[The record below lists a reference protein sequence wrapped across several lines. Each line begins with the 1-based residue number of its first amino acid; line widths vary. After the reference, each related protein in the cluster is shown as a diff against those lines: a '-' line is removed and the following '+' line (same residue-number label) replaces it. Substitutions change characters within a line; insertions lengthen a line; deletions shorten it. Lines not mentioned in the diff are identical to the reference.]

1 MIELLK
7 LNQPHNSVEGVLGC
21 GEALLGVLDPKYA
34 YHCPAHSI
42 AVKGFVDDYIKWNAS
57 DKRPLHEPRL
67 KEWEWTSLRIAAMF
81 HDLGFLDSPV
91 HNEGIGTA
99 YAMAAMANL
108 SETHGDFADTIKNEV
123 AKYILTTARLNVP
136 VDRRQAIILDADMV
150 HVGAP
155 DPAEFLMWNKRLRDE
170 YEALG
175 RIYGNKEWLDAQV
188 AFLSKVK
195 FRTAYAKEIGMDK
208 NLKANI
214 KALKKHLGADLHIGI
229 ARERNRIAGI
239 K

>member
-7 LNQPHNSVEGVLGC
+7 LNQAHNSVEAILKC
-21 GEALLGVLDPKYA
+21 GEALLGILDHRYT
-34 YHCPAHSI
+34 YHCKAHSLT
-42 AVKGFVDDYIKWNAS
+42 VNEFVDKYIEWNENGGHS
-57 DKRPLHEPRL
+57 NSGEPKL
-67 KEWEWTSLRIAAMF
+67 KEWEWSSLRIAAIF

-91 HNEGIGTA
+91 HNEGIGVA
-99 YAMAAMANL
+99 YAMAAMADL
-108 SETHGDFADTIKNEV
+108 SETHGDFADTIKAEV
-123 AKYILTTARLNVP
+123 AKYILTTARLNVS

-150 HVGAP
+150 HCGAP

-175 RIYGNKEWLDAQV
+175 KIYTDKEWLDAQV

-195 FRTAYAKEIGMDK
+195 FRTAYAKELGMDK

-214 KALKKHLGADLHIGI
+214 AALKAHYKPL
-229 ARERNRIAGI
+229 I
-239 K
+239 KNAK

>member
-7 LNQPHNSVEGVLGC
+7 GYTVPIDAEGVINLGI
-21 GEALLGVLDPKYA
+21 LLSGHLDPKYS
-34 YHCPAHSI
+34 YHCPAHTF
-42 AVKGFVDDYIKWNAS
+42 AVKGFVDGYIEWNAS
-57 DKRPLHEPRL
+57 DKRPPQEPKL
-67 KEWEWTSLRIAAMF
+67 KEWEWTSFRIAAVF
-81 HDLGFLDSPV
+81 HDLGFLDSAV
-91 HNEGIGTA
+91 HNEGIGIA

-150 HVGAP
+150 HCGAP
-155 DPAEFLMWNKRLRDE
+155 DPAEFLMWNKRLRE
-170 YEALG
+170 EHEALG
-175 RIYGNKEWLDAQV
+175 RIYSNKEWLDAQV

-214 KALKKHLGADLHIGI
+214 KALKGFYKPL
-229 ARERNRIAGI
+229 I
-239 K
+239 KNAK